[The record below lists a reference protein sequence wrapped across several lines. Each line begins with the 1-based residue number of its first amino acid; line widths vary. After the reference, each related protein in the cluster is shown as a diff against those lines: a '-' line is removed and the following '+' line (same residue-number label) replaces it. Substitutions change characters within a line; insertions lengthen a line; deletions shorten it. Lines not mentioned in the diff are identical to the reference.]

1 MAANLLNLAQLVQTS
16 GGQLAGSEPK
26 LGLSFPKVVYDSRQV
41 EPGSLFVA
49 LPGENSDGHCY
60 IAEAV
65 RRGASALLVSRKWLA
80 EQSEIPPVPC
90 VVVEDTLAA
99 FQAVVGRWRA
109 QLPRL
114 NLIGITGSVGK
125 TSTKELTAAVLRQ
138 RYQTFKSPKSFNNEY
153 SLMPVLLE
161 LQPEHE
167 QAVIEMG
174 CGWGLGELTRLCR
187 VAQPQIGVILNISH
201 SHLSRMGSLE
211 NIARAKA
218 ELIQSLPPEGW
229 AVLNG
234 DDQRVR
240 ELASTTQAQLFFFG
254 TDPGCDLWADEITSF
269 GLDGLAF
276 TLNYRGESR
285 RFRLP
290 LPGKHNVYTALA
302 ACAVGLLCGLS
313 WEALEARLQDPTAH
327 IRIVTQPGPN
337 GSTIIDDCYNASAV
351 STLAALDLLAE
362 TPARR
367 RVALLGDMLELGDYS
382 EEAHRLVGQRA
393 AQIVD
398 LVVVY
403 GELARIIGQ
412 EAQQS
417 GLSDNQV
424 HVAASKAEAAKYLQQ
439 YLQSGDLLLVKASRG
454 VALEEVIGLLLK
466 NRNSWFKAVTK
477 F

>member
-1 MAANLLNLAQLVQTS
+1 MVGNLLSLAQLVQAS
-16 GGQLAGSEPK
+16 GGQLAGSEVG
-26 LGLSFPKVVYDSRQV
+26 LQLSFPKVVYDSRQIV
-41 EPGSLFVA
+41 PGSLFVA

-60 IAEAV
+60 IAEAI
-65 RRGASALLVSRKWLA
+65 RRGAGTLLVSRQWFAQK
-80 EQSEIPPVPC
+80 SELPPVPC

-99 FQAVVGRWRA
+99 FQAVVGRWRS

-138 RYQTFKSPKSFNNEY
+138 GYQTFKSPKSFNNEY

-161 LQPEHE
+161 LQPHHE

-187 VAQPQIGVILNISH
+187 VAQPQIGVILNVSH

-211 NIARAKA
+211 NIAKAKA

-240 ELASTTQAQLFFFG
+240 EMASATQAHPFFFG

-269 GLDGLAF
+269 GLNGLAF
-276 TLNYRGESR
+276 TLHYRGESR
-285 RFRLP
+285 QLRLP

-302 ACAVGLLCGLS
+302 ACAVGLLCDLS
-313 WEALEARLQDPTAH
+313 WEALEAGLQDPAAH
-327 IRIVTQPGPN
+327 IRIVTLPGPN

-351 STLAALDLLAE
+351 STLAALDLLVE
-362 TPARR
+362 TSASR
-367 RVALLGDMLELGDYS
+367 RVALLGDMLELGEYS

-398 LVVVY
+398 LLLVY
-403 GELARIIGQ
+403 GELAGITGR
-412 EAQQS
+412 EAQRS
-417 GLSDNQV
+417 GLSNSQV
-424 HVAASKAEAAKYLQQ
+424 HFAASKAEAAEYLQKH
-439 YLQSGDLLLVKASRG
+439 LQSDDLLLVKASRG
-454 VALEEVIGLLLK
+454 VGLEEVMGLLC
-466 NRNSWFKAVTK
+466 
-477 F
+477 